1 MNLREVDVAGNRE
14 SQLRTEFVGS
24 TESRLAG
31 RKFLQNAATRHSRLN
46 HH

>member
-1 MNLREVDVAGNRE
+1 MNLRKVDVAGNLE

-24 TESRLAG
+24 TESRPTD